1 MINCYHFW
9 LSFFF
14 LSPWIIIT
22 LSFVFFCGHLKLFMP
37 FQIPSFL
44 FRAKWAK
51 MGDKANSFN
60 SVSLQSRKICSVC
73 YRTIR
78 KPWSI
83 EIKKRYPK
91 SHIVTHNSKFSKFS
105 KQLNKQ
111 NTPRLFI
118 SYWKKEGKKNVFTL
132 NTMISSFCYPKRI
145 RSVFLSNES
154 KLGPSKRPRRNE
166 SWRQQHKHDKLM
178 V

>member
-22 LSFVFFCGHLKLFMP
+22 LSFVFSCGHLKFFMP

-60 SVSLQSRKICSVC
+60 SVSLWSRKICSVC

-118 SYWKKEGKKNVFTL
+118 SYWKKEGEKMFLHSTQWYHPSATQNVF
-132 NTMISSFCYPKRI
+132 
-145 RSVFLSNES
+145 
-154 KLGPSKRPRRNE
+154 GPSSCQMNQSLAHQNGRDEMNRDDNNIN
-166 SWRQQHKHDKLM
+166 M
-178 V
+178 IN